1 VYVFYR
7 VPGKIKSVLD
17 YYIQILMA
25 FSREGEK
32 AIYIMFPSDTFIISS
47 IKSRNNVLHFIS
59 LLPFN
64 VIL

>member
-1 VYVFYR
+1 MKER
-7 VPGKIKSVLD
+7 ECVLY

-32 AIYIMFPSDTFIISS
+32 AIYIMFPCDIFIISS
-47 IKSRNNVLHFIS
+47 ITSRNYVLHFIS

-64 VIL
+64 VRL